1 MSSMD
6 HLMSSIMN
14 SITGMRHRGMHNG
27 GLNIIVV
34 SQSWM
39 YHTRIHSVMYRMM
52 RSVMDRVMH
61 SVVYWMIGN
70 VCHGRL

>member
-39 YHTRIHSVMYRMM
+39 YMMM
-52 RSVMDRVMH
+52 RSFMNRVMNNVISRVMH
-61 SVVYWMIGN
+61 SVVHWMIDN